1 MKKRKKSGF
10 STIGI
15 VLAVLMILFLLGGAV
30 YLTFYMSG
38 KSIRVLKDG
47 FSGDIITIQEP
58 DIYLTETEGTSN
70 HSFIFVGDSRTV
82 GMDSNA
88 TLKVMS

>member
-10 STIGI
+10 ANFGI
-15 VLAVLMILFLLGGAV
+15 LLAVLTILVLLAGAV

-38 KSIRVLKDG
+38 KSISVLKNG

-58 DIYLTETEGTSN
+58 DIYITETEGAAG
-70 HSFIFVGDSRTV
+70 HSFIFVGDSRRY
-82 GMDSNA
+82 GDRGESP
-88 TLKVMS
+88 